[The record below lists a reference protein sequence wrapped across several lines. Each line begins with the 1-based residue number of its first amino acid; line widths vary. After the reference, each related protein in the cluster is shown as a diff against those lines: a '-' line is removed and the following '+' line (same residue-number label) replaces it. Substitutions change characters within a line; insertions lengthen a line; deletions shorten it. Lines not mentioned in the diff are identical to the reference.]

1 MKLDHFFIK
10 QLKVNL
16 NLIFAFL
23 TNLILIIFLIVF
35 FNRQFNFLNQQK
47 DTIANE
53 IKKLN
58 EKKDLILFSENL
70 KTKNLDI
77 DKLNKIFFLLLPN
90 SQDYF
95 SIILALE
102 SISKK
107 TNFVVTSYSLNPK
120 ESSSNRLSISIT
132 GFGDRNAFLNFVEN
146 YNFISNRL
154 ITIDKLEFSE
164 SNLNPD
170 KKISLN
176 FYIDNKNKKE
186 GFFYKLDKK
195 DLELINKILSKIN
208 LEEDIESNNQDSIS
222 LEYEKKTNPF

>member
-107 TNFVVTSYSLNPK
+107 TNFVVTSYSLNPR

-154 ITIDKLEFSE
+154 ITIDQLEFSE
-164 SNLNPD
+164 LNPNSD

-176 FYIDNKNKKE
+176 FYIDNKTKKE
-186 GFFYKLDKK
+186 SFFYKLDKK

>member
-47 DTIANE
+47 NTIANE

-102 SISKK
+102 GISKK

-132 GFGDRNAFLNFVEN
+132 GFGDRNAFLNFVED

>member
-132 GFGDRNAFLNFVEN
+132 GFGDRNAFLNFVED

>member
-107 TNFVVTSYSLNPK
+107 TNFVVTSYSLNPR